1 MYKYT
6 CVCTYVHVLETQA
19 LNDIAVHVFL
29 FQLSSLGIFPFF
41 VENVST
47 LQLSSLK
54 LVRTVSFIHC
64 NYTVY
69 CVYMYIIHVHV
80 HVYSHAHVQAMGYT
94 WYVYHHVHT
103 CTCILYIN

>member
-1 MYKYT
+1 MYI
-6 CVCTYVHVLETQA
+6 CASLHVLETQA
-19 LNDIAVHVFL
+19 LVDIIVHVFL

-54 LVRTVSFIHC
+54 LVRTVCFIHC

-69 CVYMYIIHVHV
+69 IIHVHV
-80 HVYSHAHVQAMGYT
+80 QVQVA
-94 WYVYHHVHT
+94 
-103 CTCILYIN
+103 